1 MEKLSRRS
9 LLRASAGL
17 VAAGTL
23 VRPYIANAQAK
34 TATMWVAQGF
44 IPQEDAAFRKLIAD
58 YEKESGNTI
67 NYQIVPFA
75 PLRQKEI
82 SAITTGV
89 VPDIMET
96 ADFSFAPLQSWA
108 GRLLDL
114 SDIVE
119 AHKSDY
125 GETAL
130 ANNYFYDNVTKKRA
144 YYAAPWKVAAVP
156 FHIWK
161 SLVVEGGGNP
171 ADMPKTWTKFIDF
184 FKPLQAKLRAKGMR
198 HLYSYG
204 WQAVTTN
211 GVDPINTFYAFMI
224 AYGGQGLI
232 TPNGQLHAN
241 DPKVREAVVRAMERF
256 SSDFKDGYVPPSA
269 LDWNDADDNNA
280 FHTKLI
286 VMDFDGTLSTE
297 LALYNNKKEY
307 DDIITHGIPLSDEG
321 KPLPAQVGAFG
332 NVIPKGA
339 KNVDLAKEFVKY
351 TLEPKVLNEYLKGG
365 LGRWAPPY
373 PGLVKTD
380 PFWLQSGD
388 QHRTVYIN
396 ESLIGPT
403 IPLYTAYSPASA
415 EVDAEHLF
423 QVGVDNVINH
433 GVKPEEAADTALKRA
448 EQIFARYPISQV

>member
-23 VRPYIANAQAK
+23 ARPYLANAQAK
-34 TATMWVAQGF
+34 TATMWIAQGF
-44 IPQEDAAFRKLIAD
+44 IPQEDAAFRKLVAD

-96 ADFSFAPLQSWA
+96 ADFSFAPLQTWA
-108 GRLLDL
+108 GRLTDL
-114 SDIVE
+114 SDIVD

-125 GETAL
+125 GEIAL

-161 SLVVEGGGNP
+161 SLVVEAGSNP

-184 FKPLQAKLRAKGMR
+184 FKPMQAKLRDKGMR

-204 WQAVTTN
+204 WQAVSTN

-232 TPNGQLHAN
+232 TPNGQLHAD
-241 DPKVREAVVRAMERF
+241 DPKVREAIVRAIERF
-256 SSDFKDGYVPPSA
+256 SSDFKEGYVPPSA

-286 VMDFDGTLSTE
+286 IMDFDGTLSTE
-297 LALYNNKKEY
+297 LALYNNKQEY
-307 DDIITHGIPLSDEG
+307 DNIITHGMPLSDEG

-339 KNVDLAKEFVKY
+339 TNVELAKEFLKY

-373 PGLVKTD
+373 PELVKSD
-380 PFWLQSGD
+380 PFWLRSGD
-388 QHRTVYIN
+388 PHRTVYIT

-423 QVGVDNVINH
+423 QVGIDNVISH
-433 GVKPEEAADTALKRA
+433 GVKPEDAMNTALKRA
-448 EQIFARYPISQV
+448 EQIFANYPISQA